1 MIDLKQL
8 VYDFKVEGTEEAPV
22 FYINLSTGSTDNLKP
37 ELVLAS
43 FYEYLGLGFDPLS
56 IQIHRIDVYGRID
69 EKLVSLGQMGEIIE

>member
-1 MIDLKQL
+1 MDLKQL
-8 VYDFKVEGTEEAPV
+8 VYDFKIYRKENRPV
-22 FYINLSTGSTDNLKP
+22 FYLKVSTGSTDNLKP

-43 FYEYLGLGFDPLS
+43 FYEYLRLEFDPLS